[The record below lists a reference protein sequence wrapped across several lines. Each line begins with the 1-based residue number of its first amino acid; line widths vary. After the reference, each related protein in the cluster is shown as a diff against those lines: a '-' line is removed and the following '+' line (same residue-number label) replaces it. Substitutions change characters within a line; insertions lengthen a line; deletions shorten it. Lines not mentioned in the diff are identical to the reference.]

1 MFWSIYDIAI
11 LLLAATVCIE
21 LPQRRQYE
29 RFRAS
34 ERAVLRG
41 KGNAESVCTI
51 ADLSLGGAKIA
62 GAPPPWANEQDEG
75 ILVLDSGA
83 LEVPFRFVRRQD
95 NEQSAQSFSIVFD
108 AATLLRRALTSRLFT
123 GSYRSTV
130 EQISA
135 PRVLLAIVKRL
146 LR

>member
-1 MFWSIYDIAI
+1 VFWSIYDIAI

-21 LPQRRQYE
+21 LPQRRRYE

-62 GAPPPWANEQDEG
+62 GALPPWANEQDEG
-75 ILVLDSGA
+75 ILVLDRAPWKCPFALSGGETTCNP
-83 LEVPFRFVRRQD
+83 LSHSV
-95 NEQSAQSFSIVFD
+95 SFFD

-130 EQISA
+130 EQISV